1 MLIDIQAIRQAA
13 KNKAAATGYTDN
25 VDNVAAKNYPNYP
38 RYPHYPVIHGV
49 EVALTSLRHGPLLA
63 LAMAYCDQ
71 IGDCWEARHVG

>member
-38 RYPHYPVIHGV
+38 RYPH
-49 EVALTSLRHGPLLA
+49 
-63 LAMAYCDQ
+63 
-71 IGDCWEARHVG
+71 